1 MQLKGTVTIAAS
13 QEKVWE
19 FLTDPHA
26 VSECAPGLQSMD
38 VIVPNEKFHAVAGVG
53 FGAVK
58 ATFDAAI
65 EFVELDPPNK
75 ASFKA
80 HGTAPGSAVDATSE
94 MILSPGEDGAT
105 QLDWSADVVIVG
117 TIATLATR
125 MMGGLTKKLSA
136 AFFDCVKKKIEA

>member
-1 MQLKGTVTIAAS
+1 MHLNGTVTIAAS

-26 VSECAPGLQSMD
+26 VSACAPGLKSMD
-38 VIVPNEKFHAVAGVG
+38 VIVPNEKFRAVASVG

-58 ATFDAAI
+58 ATFDSEI

-75 ASFKA
+75 ATIKV

-94 MILSPGEDGAT
+94 MILLPGVDGTT

-125 MMGGLTKKLSA
+125 MMGGLTNKITGV
-136 AFFDCVKKKIEA
+136 FFDCVKRKIEA